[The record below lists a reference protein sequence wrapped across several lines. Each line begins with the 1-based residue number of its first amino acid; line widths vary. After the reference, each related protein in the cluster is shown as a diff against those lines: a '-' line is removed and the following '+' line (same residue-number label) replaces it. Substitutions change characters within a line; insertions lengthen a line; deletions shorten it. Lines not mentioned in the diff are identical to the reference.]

1 MTMKLPAKDGPVAEA
16 KVMELEYGLTS
27 VIAGHPGAISPWT
40 FYEVLDEYLG
50 PWGARGYPIGYGKKY
65 CILFSENEKL
75 RQNVTTRKWVW
86 KTTIVLQEAL
96 RDFVVA
102 QFRQGKL
109 ASLTESQLRQYAF
122 DTHPIAYTKGGLTLV
137 VIVAPDLVGEIVSI
151 PSSEFLPV
159 SPDFSSSL
167 RQVFSTGGI
176 VVPELVGM
184 SLAGLA
190 GPAHTGLFARAA
202 QRDMARRSQ
211 EINLNNALGR
221 LKESIE
227 SGRLDDVLVL
237 DEVIGKLNGTEFP
250 DGGYARFAREII
262 NSANRRKCVLVSRY
276 KSQANNP
283 VMGAMIR
290 QMGQFC
296 RPDL

>member
-1 MTMKLPAKDGPVAEA
+1 MNMKLPAKGGPVTEA
-16 KVMELEYGLTS
+16 KVMELEHGLTS
-27 VIAGHPGAISPWT
+27 VIAGHAGAINPWT

-50 PWGARGYPIGYGKKY
+50 PWGAKGYPIGYGKKY

-75 RQNVTTRKWVW
+75 QQNVTTRKWAW

-96 RDFVVA
+96 RNFVVA

-109 ASLTESQLRQYAF
+109 ASLTEPQLRQYAF
-122 DTHPIAYTKGGLTLV
+122 DTHPVAYTKGGLTLV
-137 VIVAPDLVGEIVSI
+137 VIVAPELVGEIVSI

-159 SPDFSSSL
+159 SPNFSRSL

-176 VVPELVGM
+176 VVPELAGM

-190 GPAHTGLFARAA
+190 GPAHTGLFSRAA
-202 QRDMARRSQ
+202 RRDMARQSE
-211 EINLNNALGR
+211 EINLNNSLGL
-221 LKESIE
+221 LKDSIE
-227 SGRLDDVLVL
+227 NGRLDDLLVL

-250 DGGYARFAREII
+250 DAGFARFAREII
-262 NSANRRKCVLVSRY
+262 SSANSRKCVLVSRY

-283 VMGAMIR
+283 VMGAMLR
-290 QMGQFC
+290 QMGQAC